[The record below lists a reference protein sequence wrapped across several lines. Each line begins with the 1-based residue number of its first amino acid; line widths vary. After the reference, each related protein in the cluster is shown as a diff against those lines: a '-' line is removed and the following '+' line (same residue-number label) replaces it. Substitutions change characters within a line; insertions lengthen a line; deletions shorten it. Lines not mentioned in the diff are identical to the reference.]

1 MKASRALA
9 RFNKRVTNPIQ
20 STYAPHLPP
29 WAVVNHVGRKSGRSY
44 RTPVLGFR
52 SGSTF
57 AVVLFYGT
65 ESDWLRNVL
74 SAGSATITRRGRDLT
89 WSNLRVVPAD
99 TGGLPRAAR
108 ALGGATRPVLVGD
121 LS

>member
-1 MKASRALA
+1 MKAPRALA
-9 RFNKRVTNPIQ
+9 RFNKHVTNPIQ

-29 WAVVNHVGRKSGRSY
+29 WAIVSHVGRKSGRSY

-99 TGGLPRAAR
+99 TAGLPRAAR
-108 ALGGATRPVLVGD
+108 MFGGAARPVLVGD